1 MIRRFFGLGRR
12 TPVTSAGSL
21 GFRESTSRAGVTKS
35 ANEPR
40 RELVKMVLR
49 ECLRRHGVPAEWID
63 CRTLSVKSRE
73 KKSGLHVQFLVRKA
87 DEQLLPYLHAFQES
101 FTGQIVRIDPSA
113 KEWLF
118 SVSWQFF
125 GKATRGFSAVPA
137 GWREEA
143 AARQKAEPAPEGED
157 SGGLSSDLQ
166 ALQAVITQ
174 PAELT
179 ELRPASPRSSGRT
192 ARS

>member
-1 MIRRFFGLGRR
+1 MIRRWFGLARP
-12 TPVTSAGSL
+12 PVTSAGSL
-21 GFRESTSRAGVTKS
+21 GFKDSVSRAGVTKS

-49 ECLRRHGVPAEWID
+49 ESLRRHGIPAEWID

-87 DEQLLPYLHAFQES
+87 DEQLLPYVHAFQES
-101 FTGQIVRIDPSA
+101 FMAQIGRIDPSA

-125 GKATRGFSAVPA
+125 GKATRGFSAMPA
-137 GWREEA
+137 GWREES
-143 AARQKAEPAPEGED
+143 AARQKAEAAMGED

-179 ELRPASPRSSGRT
+179 ELPPARPRASGKS

>member
-1 MIRRFFGLGRR
+1 MIRRWFGLAR
-12 TPVTSAGSL
+12 PPLTSAGSL
-21 GFRESTSRAGVTKS
+21 GFKESRSRAGAPKS

-49 ECLRRHGVPAEWID
+49 ECLRRHGIPAEWID

-73 KKSGLHVQFLVRKA
+73 NKSGLHVQFLVRQA
-87 DEQLLPYLHAFQES
+87 DQQLLPYVHAFQES
-101 FTGQIVRIDPSA
+101 FMGQIGRIDPGA

-125 GKATRGFSAVPA
+125 GKATRGFSAMPA
-137 GWREEA
+137 GWREQAAGRERVEA
-143 AARQKAEPAPEGED
+143 SLGED

-174 PAELT
+174 PAELR
-179 ELRPASPRSSGRT
+179 ELPPPSRA
-192 ARS
+192 

>member
-1 MIRRFFGLGRR
+1 MIRRWFGLAR
-12 TPVTSAGSL
+12 PPATSAGSL
-21 GFRESTSRAGVTKS
+21 GFKESGSRAGAARS

-40 RELVKMVLR
+40 RELVKMALR
-49 ECLRRHGVPAEWID
+49 ECLRRHGIPAEWID

-87 DEQLLPYLHAFQES
+87 DEQLLPYVHAFQES
-101 FTGQIVRIDPSA
+101 FMGQICRIDPGA

-125 GKATRGFSAVPA
+125 GKATRGFSAMPR

-143 AARQKAEPAPEGED
+143 AARQKAEQAAVGED

-174 PAELT
+174 PAELA
-179 ELRPASPRSSGRT
+179 EMRPSPPPAPGRS
-192 ARS
+192 ARP

>member
-1 MIRRFFGLGRR
+1 MIRRWFGMER
-12 TPVTSAGSL
+12 PAATSAGSL
-21 GFRESTSRAGVTKS
+21 GFKESASRAGVTKS
-35 ANEPR
+35 SNEPR

-49 ECLRRHGVPAEWID
+49 ECLRRHGIPAEWID

-87 DEQLLPYLHAFQES
+87 DEQLLPYVHAFQES
-101 FTGQIVRIDPSA
+101 FMGQIGRIDPSA
-113 KEWLF
+113 KDWLF

-125 GKATRGFSAVPA
+125 GKATRGFSAMPA

-143 AARQKAEPAPEGED
+143 ARQKAEQAAAGED

-179 ELRPASPRSSGRT
+179 DVRPASPRASGRA
-192 ARS
+192 ARSS

>member
-1 MIRRFFGLGRR
+1 VIRRLFGLAR
-12 TPVTSAGSL
+12 PPATSAGSL
-21 GFRESTSRAGVTKS
+21 GFKESASRAGVTKS

-40 RELVKMVLR
+40 RELVKMALR
-49 ECLRRHGVPAEWID
+49 ECLRRHGISAEWID

-73 KKSGLHVQFLVRKA
+73 QKSGLHVQFLVRKS
-87 DEQLLPYLHAFQES
+87 DEQLLPYVHAFQES
-101 FTGQIVRIDPSA
+101 FMGQIGRVDPSA

-125 GKATRGFSAVPA
+125 GKATRGFSAMPA

-143 AARQKAEPAPEGED
+143 AARQKAEQAVMGED

-179 ELRPASPRSSGRT
+179 ELQAAPARTSGRS

>member
-1 MIRRFFGLGRR
+1 MIRRWFGLAR
-12 TPVTSAGSL
+12 PPATSAGSL
-21 GFRESTSRAGVTKS
+21 GFRESASRAGATKS

-49 ECLRRHGVPAEWID
+49 ECLRRHGIPAEWID

-73 KKSGLHVQFLVRKA
+73 KKSGLHVQFLVRQA
-87 DEQLLPYLHAFQES
+87 DDQLLPYVHAFQES
-101 FTGQIVRIDPSA
+101 FMAQIVRIDAGA

-125 GKATRGFSAVPA
+125 GQATRGFSAMPA
-137 GWREEA
+137 GWREET
-143 AARQKAEPAPEGED
+143 AARQRTDEAGRGED

-166 ALQAVITQ
+166 ALQAVITR
-174 PAELT
+174 PAELRD
-179 ELRPASPRSSGRT
+179 LPPASSRAPRRS
-192 ARS
+192 ARP